1 MRSEDMPLALKILI
15 WSVLSKS
22 FQLII
27 SIVEVWYWSLIK
39 CLKRPCGE
47 STVEI
52 LSLLMQQRPRR
63 ERNNHKFEN
72 IIWHKDYK
80 KPFFCG
86 KSLPKGYS
94 SNNRI
99 LLTTTFWARYDMYIF
114 EVRLILHSN
123 SVTQPKNITSQKH
136 MCLRLLPPVP
146 FGQDES
152 FVEPD
157 YLEWVIFST
166 AGALVVVTV

>member
-1 MRSEDMPLALKILI
+1 
-15 WSVLSKS
+15 
-22 FQLII
+22 
-27 SIVEVWYWSLIK
+27 
-39 CLKRPCGE
+39 
-47 STVEI
+47 
-52 LSLLMQQRPRR
+52 
-63 ERNNHKFEN
+63 
-72 IIWHKDYK
+72 
-80 KPFFCG
+80 
-86 KSLPKGYS
+86 
-94 SNNRI
+94 
-99 LLTTTFWARYDMYIF
+99 MYIF

>member
-27 SIVEVWYWSLIK
+27 SIVEVWYWSLMK

-99 LLTTTFWARYDMYIF
+99 LLTTTFLSQIWHVYLWGPPNIA
-114 EVRLILHSN
+114 LQLCN
-123 SVTQPKNITSQKH
+123 STQKH
-136 MCLRLLPPVP
+136 HKPKTYTVFEIASTSAFWPGWKFCWTWLSWL
-146 FGQDES
+146 GGS
-152 FVEPD
+152 F
-157 YLEWVIFST
+157 L
-166 AGALVVVTV
+166 GL